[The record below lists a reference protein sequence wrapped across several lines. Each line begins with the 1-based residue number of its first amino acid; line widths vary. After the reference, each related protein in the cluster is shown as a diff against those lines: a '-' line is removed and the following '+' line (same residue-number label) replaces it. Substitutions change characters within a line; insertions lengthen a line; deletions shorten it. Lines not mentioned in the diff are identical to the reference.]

1 MIWIELT
8 YTIKQAIIYIMSLII
23 LNALTGS
30 CIFICFKLLE
40 KPLEKRGLIK
50 MSVRLLRVVILSF
63 LIPVVFILLLRM
75 YDDNVT
81 FSPDYPLPYVFGGF
95 LLIWAVGWGKAFVHS
110 VQIHR
115 RLKYLIDTACLCE
128 KDVIQVKDEWK
139 KRLGIHQNVMVKQTY
154 TIATPIICG
163 ILRPVILLPVKD
175 YSREELDVIFAHEL
189 MHCKH
194 KDILWKQ
201 LCAFSRIVFWWNPLI
216 QRFVYDVDSWN
227 ESYCDQAVTKVL
239 KDKKEYFTTVC
250 RLGIKPFQKGA
261 YLCAA
266 LYEDKNQ
273 LKTRIYRIKA
283 IESINIRKIFAG
295 ICMST
300 LLFVTSM
307 FAVIF
312 ITRGFHDIYMR
323 TVIAVGDFMEQHT
336 DAEPIAEITDVEKL
350 EVHDEIRVA
359 KTLPVVPMKERITRK
374 KDDLVF
380 VQKLKAG
387 TRMESNSVYLK
398 KGETVEIGNA
408 NSKNE
413 NAKNDSKFI
422 SGIIDDQGK
431 EWYAMNSMD
440 IDCSIKIPKAGNYR
454 VFVENRYKT
463 KIKVFMFTYLDNK
476 K

>member
-1 MIWIELT
+1 MIWINIS
-8 YTIKQAIIYIMSLII
+8 YTIRQSIIYIMSLIM

-30 CIFICFKLLE
+30 VIFICFKLLE
-40 KPLEKRGLIK
+40 RILEKRGLIR
-50 MSVRLLRVVILSF
+50 MSVRLLRFVILSF
-63 LIPVVFILLLRM
+63 LVPVVFVLLFRM

-81 FSPDYPLPYVFGGF
+81 FSPDYPLPYVFGGL

-139 KRLGIHQNVMVKQTY
+139 KRLRIHQNVMVKQTY

-163 ILRPVILLPVKD
+163 VLRPVILLPVKD

-216 QRFVYDVDSWN
+216 KRFVFDVDSWN

-250 RLGIKPFQKGA
+250 RLGIKPFEKGA

-283 IESINIRKIFAG
+283 IETMNIRKIFAG

-323 TVIAVGDFMEQHT
+323 TVIVVGDFMEKYT
-336 DAEPIAEITDVEKL
+336 DSEEIAEVTDVEKL
-350 EVHDEIRVA
+350 DVHDEARIA
-359 KTLPVVPMKERITRK
+359 KTLPVVPMRERITRK
-374 KDDLVF
+374 KDDLIF
-380 VQKLKAG
+380 TQKLKAQ

-408 NSKNE
+408 NSKDE
-413 NAKNDSKFI
+413 NTKNDSKFI

-454 VFVENRYKT
+454 VFVENRYNT
-463 KIKVFMFTYLDNK
+463 KIKVFMFTYLDHK